1 MHKEG
6 FTTHVS
12 YINDVS
18 AQSGPSLFLSCP
30 LLCLFLFFL
39 FLFLSLLLFLPL
51 FLLHSFFFFGQEEEP
66 GGQSFALEGISSS
79 VYNRMLNAA
88 FYVFS

>member
-1 MHKEG
+1 MLVTSMMSVLNLVLLY
-6 FTTHVS
+6 FSLVLSFVS
-12 YINDVS
+12 
-18 AQSGPSLFLSCP
+18 
-30 LLCLFLFFL
+30 FFF

-79 VYNRMLNAA
+79 MYNRMLNAA